1 MDSTPPSL
9 VITCIRSLP
18 VRSQLATEMPMEGAQ
33 MLPRTLS
40 PLAGSTPSYT
50 AGKIILD
57 FTYRRLGLIR
67 AVTKALPLYN
77 HTEEEG
83 FFGKHDQGAHSLY
96 LYGNIDGSWELRQS
110 KPNELHGINLVRG
123 NLKHIK
129 WLEHIAMHGD
139 AWLINISFSLSQ
151 HMKAKGREDLFNMI
165 NSFPTVHE
173 TFLASETYHR
183 ICHLEEKAKLC
194 GPVIEKNYEP
204 ESEDEALSDPVVC
217 SVCDGHYHTSAF
229 WICCDICNQWYHGKC
244 VKITAKK
251 ANRIKHYEC
260 PECFNDRIGHN

>member
-9 VITCIRSLP
+9 AITRICSLP
-18 VRSQLATEMPMEGAQ
+18 VRSQLTTEMPMEGAQ

-40 PLAGSTPSYT
+40 LLAGSTPSYT
-50 AGKIILD
+50 AGKIFLD

-110 KPNELHGINLVRG
+110 KPNELLGINL
-123 NLKHIK
+123 
-129 WLEHIAMHGD
+129 
-139 AWLINISFSLSQ
+139 
-151 HMKAKGREDLFNMI
+151 
-165 NSFPTVHE
+165 
-173 TFLASETYHR
+173 
-183 ICHLEEKAKLC
+183 AKLC